1 MNPRLLAALIA
12 VESGGDNLA
21 LGDHGRSLGPLQITR
36 AAVKDVNRVYGTSY
50 RWRDMTN
57 RPVAIWTASAYVR
70 IYAPIN
76 PTDEQMARILNG
88 GPEGH
93 KKQSTEIYWR
103 KVQKQMEG
111 GR

>member
-1 MNPRLLAALIA
+1 VNSRLLAALIA

-70 IYAPIN
+70 IYAPTN

-103 KVQKQMEG
+103 KVQKQMKG
-111 GR
+111 NQ